1 MTVHC
6 LGNGKVCVYGKGADI
21 FQAFGPEYSSPDAFT
36 LSVCG
41 DGAGPETG
49 VGASADTVK
58 HSRVCFSHTLT
69 GAKMLDLVPPGSA
82 SFHRAVSGNVRF
94 RLSLKNAPAFETVL
108 DGDEMAVTEPGAL
121 IYVYSFENGRPHGYT
136 SNRFRYL
143 LIKTGGDA
151 VRRKISATELEIDVS
166 GRALI
171 SVFFSETPEALFEE
185 ALEGGIAD
193 VMFSFL
199 ESPASAPLG
208 CSPLLFPERD
218 VPASKNSPFS
228 KEILDGFDVISAQ
241 QAETGAVLAGYNYHL
256 SYVRDNYGVFRFFL
270 AAGAYENARRLL
282 AFYTSVFE
290 RHGRIQNAQGMSES
304 AFHIHENDRVEITGY
319 LVLMFTAY
327 LRATGDDAT
336 VRKALPLIKYCLLSQ
351 QAELSPDGTLP
362 FNGDETYI
370 AGGLL
375 PRSTIADSS
384 MEATALFHR
393 AITEALSVA
402 FIKEYLGA
410 GAAALLSDG
419 RALIEKHFAANFAG
433 ENGLFYCNKPLED
446 PSRAPLFRPCGVRAC
461 GHGFGVSFRNKNGD
475 YVCPACLSLDLPPL
489 FPDLYGKRFDV
500 AAALLSPCF
509 TGSQGLIPGELIVK
523 AAASVRAGMASRDR
537 TVGYEYGIL
546 IYAQGFD
553 PALAD
558 AMLAQIDVFGA
569 WSEYYDGGKQSGTL
583 CRPWETAVNL
593 ASLIEKGPHKG
604 G

>member
-6 LGNGKVCVYGKGADI
+6 LGNGKVCVYGRGADI

-41 DGAGPETG
+41 DGASPETG

-108 DGDEMAVTEPGAL
+108 DGAEMAVTEPGAL
-121 IYVYSFENGRPHGYT
+121 VYVYSFENGRPHGYT

-171 SVFFSETPEALFEE
+171 SVFFSETPEALF
-185 ALEGGIAD
+185 ACGLEVGIAD

-199 ESPASAPLG
+199 ESPAAAPLG
-208 CSPLLFPERD
+208 GSPLLFPESD

-270 AAGAYENARRLL
+270 AAGAYENARRMLE
-282 AFYTSVFE
+282 FYTSVFE
-290 RHGRIQNAQGMSES
+290 AHGRVQNAQGMSES
-304 AFHIHENDRVEITGY
+304 AFHVHENDRVEITGY

-351 QAELSPDGTLP
+351 QAELSTCGTLP

-375 PRSTIADSS
+375 PRSVIADGS

-393 AITEALSVA
+393 AITEALSVP

-410 GAAALLSDG
+410 GAADLLEAAK
-419 RALIEKHFAANFAG
+419 ALIENRFTANFAG
-433 ENGLFYCNKPLED
+433 ENGLFYCNRPLED
-446 PSRAPLFRPCGVRAC
+446 HSEAPLFRPGGVRAC

-489 FPDLYGKRFDV
+489 FPGLYGKRFDV

-509 TGSQGLIPGELIVK
+509 TGSQGLIPGDLIVK
-523 AAASVRAGMASRDR
+523 AAASVRESLNSRSR
-537 TVGYEYGIL
+537 IVGFEYGFL
-546 IYAQGFD
+546 MYGQGFD
-553 PALAD
+553 RGLAEL
-558 AMLAQIDVFGA
+558 MLAQRDRFGA
-569 WSEYYDGGKQSGTL
+569 WSEYYDGGNQAGTL

-593 ASLIEKGPHKG
+593 AALIEKYPEE
-604 G
+604 